1 VHDSPRPPRTNLQLD
16 ESVSRLAE
24 RIAARYGITVQ
35 QLIETLL
42 LECREREPIPPPTPP
57 PPSVRRSP
65 ARVIAMADV
74 RRRREDQKDLDQRE
88 RELGA

>member
-1 VHDSPRPPRTNLQLD
+1 VQDSPRPPKTNLQLD
-16 ESVSRLAE
+16 ESVTRLAE

-42 LECREREPIPPPTPP
+42 LECREREPITPPTPP
-57 PPSVRRSP
+57 PPSVRKAP

-74 RRRREDQKDLDQRE
+74 RRRREDQKDAEQ

>member
-1 VHDSPRPPRTNLQLD
+1 VQHSQQPPVTNLQLD

-42 LECREREPIPPPTPP
+42 LECREREPVPPPAP
-57 PPSVRRSP
+57 PPSPVSKSP
-65 ARVIAMADV
+65 ARVIAMADA
-74 RRRREDQKDLDQRE
+74 RRRRDDRKEI
-88 RELGA
+88 GA

>member
-1 VHDSPRPPRTNLQLD
+1 MQDSERPSKTNLQLD
-16 ESVSRLAE
+16 ESVVRLAE

-42 LECREREPIPPPTPP
+42 LECREREPISPPAPPTPP
-57 PPSVRRSP
+57 ARKSP

-74 RRRREDQKDLDQRE
+74 RRRRADQKDLEQ